1 VGEIRQWTIMK
12 FGNPLVKFKLNDHDL
27 LIIKNAI
34 TEDNLE
40 ESEASNQDLRS
51 CKIKW
56 IENSNLRSLLLS
68 LCHQANVNAEWN
80 LQILGGEGIQYT
92 LYNEEDHYDWHVDA
106 QGFLKSQQIGMCSDS
121 HIRKIS
127 LTIFLSDPEEYEGG
141 ELELELFGPLAK
153 KRSVKFKEPKGTV
166 IFFPSDTWHKVNPI
180 KSGTRKSL
188 VTWFGGGPYV

>member
-1 VGEIRQWTIMK
+1 MK

-34 TEDNLE
+34 AENNLE
-40 ESEASNQDLRS
+40 KGKASNQDLRS

-80 LQILGGEGIQYT
+80 LQILGGEGLQYT
-92 LYNEEDHYDWHVDA
+92 VYNEGDHYDWHVDA
-106 QGFLKSQQIGMCSDS
+106 QGLLRSQMTGVCPDTP
-121 HIRKIS
+121 IRKIS
-127 LTIFLSDPEEYEGG
+127 LTIFLNDPEEYEGG

-153 KRSVKFKEPKGTV
+153 ERSVKFKEPKGTV
-166 IFFPSDTWHKVNPI
+166 IFFPSDTWHKVNLI
-180 KSGTRKSL
+180 TSGTRKSL